1 MKDKILFIAPTPPP
15 YAGPEISSRLLLS
28 SCLDH
33 RFRIRHLRSN
43 VSNTNREKGKIGVRK
58 IAAYIPFFIKLIF
71 YLIKERPK
79 LVYSLLAQNRTGFVR
94 DAIIIM
100 VCRLFGKKIV
110 VHLRG
115 GNFANFYTKSSPV
128 FRKFI
133 SKVLNSVD
141 ILLLLGKRL
150 KEQFVSIFPERKI
163 RVLYNAVNVKDFNG
177 NSHKATTDYEGHD
190 ISVLYVGHLSYA
202 KGFCDLLKAIPL
214 VLEKEPKTRFVFAG
228 ERTNGGNILYNEI
241 TGDKLEF
248 RNEDIDRAIDDMC
261 HRFPSQLQFLGLISG
276 ETKVET
282 FLNADIFVLPSY
294 SEGFPVVVLEAMA
307 GKLPIVTT
315 PVGALPE
322 VFDDGLNGFFI
333 QPGDYRDLADKMIR
347 LVTDSETRTRT
358 GQYNFEY
365 VSENFD
371 IDVIAGK
378 LGDIFSEMTNG
389 AQRKS

>member
-1 MKDKILFIAPTPPP
+1 
-15 YAGPEISSRLLLS
+15 
-28 SCLDH
+28 
-33 RFRIRHLRSN
+33 
-43 VSNTNREKGKIGVRK
+43 
-58 IAAYIPFFIKLIF
+58 
-71 YLIKERPK
+71 
-79 LVYSLLAQNRTGFVR
+79 
-94 DAIIIM
+94 
-100 VCRLFGKKIV
+100 
-110 VHLRG
+110 
-115 GNFANFYTKSSPV
+115 
-128 FRKFI
+128 
-133 SKVLNSVD
+133 
-141 ILLLLGKRL
+141 
-150 KEQFVSIFPERKI
+150 
-163 RVLYNAVNVKDFNG
+163 
-177 NSHKATTDYEGHD
+177 
-190 ISVLYVGHLSYA
+190 
-202 KGFCDLLKAIPL
+202 
-214 VLEKEPKTRFVFAG
+214 
-228 ERTNGGNILYNEI
+228 
-241 TGDKLEF
+241 
-248 RNEDIDRAIDDMC
+248 
-261 HRFPSQLQFLGLISG
+261 
-276 ETKVET
+276 VET